1 MKTYSTKLA
10 DIKRKSHT
18 IDASEK
24 VLGRLASQIAVLL
37 MGKNKEIFTRNMDVG
52 DYVVVINAEKVRV
65 SGKKPEQK
73 MYYRHSGYP
82 GGFKSTTLEKMMD
95 THPSRVIEYAVKGML
110 PTNRLRAR
118 MMKRL
123 RIYSGEIPVAVNAA
137 TPATSEEKEGSAN
150 G

>member
-137 TPATSEEKEGSAN
+137 TPGTSEEKEGSAN